1 MEDAWYSRD
10 YAWSLEFAG
19 DVLELIIGEYV
30 SEEEGGELLDAWI
43 TGFREDQAGFKE
55 KLGEWTAARF
65 IVTLKF

>member
-1 MEDAWYSRD
+1 MIYGNWYCRSYD
-10 YAWSLEFAG
+10 WSLELAG
-19 DVLELIIGEYV
+19 DGERV

>member
-10 YAWSLEFAG
+10 YAWSLELAV
-19 DVLELIIGEYV
+19 DGERV

-55 KLGEWTAARF
+55 KLGEWTAVRF